1 MFSSSNSTNA
11 RIPRLPFERIALQI
25 LGKNYELSLAFV
37 GDRKSQ
43 TLNQTYRK
51 RSYVPNVLSFP
62 LSKHSG
68 EIVINPHVAKREAR
82 RYGTSY
88 QKRLALLFIHGCL
101 HLKGMGHGA
110 TMENIEQRVL
120 RRFSLA

>member
-11 RIPRLPFERIALQI
+11 RIPRLPFERMALHI
-25 LGKNYELSLAFV
+25 LGKRYEISLAFV

-43 TLNQTYRK
+43 TLNRTYRK
-51 RSYVPNVLSFP
+51 RSYTPNVLSFP
-62 LSKHSG
+62 LSRHSG

-82 RYGTSY
+82 QFHTSY
-88 QKRLALLFIHGCL
+88 PSRLALLFIHGCL
-101 HLKGMGHGA
+101 HLKGVRHGA